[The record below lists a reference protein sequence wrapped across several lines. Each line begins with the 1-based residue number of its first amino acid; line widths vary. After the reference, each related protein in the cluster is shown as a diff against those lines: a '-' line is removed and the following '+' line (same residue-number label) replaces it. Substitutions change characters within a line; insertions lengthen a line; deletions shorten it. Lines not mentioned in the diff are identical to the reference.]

1 MYWPLGTPRI
11 YATSNSH
18 QPSSLRVASHDGLP
32 APAGRFERKPDNR
45 NSLLSPSSAAAPD
58 GLGPSPAPAP
68 ATAPLTPVTP
78 ITPLTPGIKPVEH
91 DYPEQATSDYFAGP
105 EPPSIP
111 LHEPILALR
120 VARGGHIFAVITE
133 TSMTLWQTKP
143 TVVLAVV
150 VRSAKSLQTYGTNTN
165 LLFRPDAAILVVHT
179 SLGYLITY
187 SVATDPE
194 ARVYRPH
201 FVNHTN
207 VQRRRQNHVGDPGH
221 AAPDQI
227 LWGPGEGPGVKD
239 VSVRFRMVIKVDAG
253 IESALALDDE
263 LVVATRKPA
272 AVQCIRWVPDSS
284 GSQTSTELLSRMS
297 WLGKKVTVKEMTH
310 DRPMNLS
317 TWITSD
323 GRAYAVQRLTPG
335 HQDSGST
342 EPADPKRL
350 FKGYCFHT
358 PRSNQDYAVRSV
370 VNARFSL
377 IALGCADGSVH
388 VYSARDYSGNIP
400 PSHVHT
406 LPASAAT
413 CGKLTTLSYS
423 PDGYCLFAGFE
434 NGWATWSVYGKPLS
448 NTFHADHA
456 VSSANGEE
464 WLSGVLDAAWVG
476 GSCDLLLTSRSHEA
490 VWLLEMAR
498 SAVTGCYN
506 PANLFRTALQST
518 SSVMVYRGY
527 DLPDLTSISAEPS
540 LWHTFRIP
548 AVYLL
553 NQWPIRCTAVSA
565 DGRYVAVAGKRGL
578 AHYSVSSGRWKTF
591 GDEAMENEFQ
601 VRGGMCWYQNILV
614 AAVEANRSFEL
625 RLYLREAALGS
636 GTVAY
641 TQQMVAPVVL
651 ITVTGEDS
659 LLVYTYDNL
668 LYHYIFAPVSGSIKL
683 IEMGHI
689 AFHGIVRSP
698 ARVRGL
704 SWILP
709 DHQLLEG
716 DPSQDV
722 AHASVLF
729 LVDGKLVLLRP
740 SLTEGGLKY
749 DMRVIAQNVE
759 YYLSMRD
766 RPRTPESAPQ
776 HLMQAADGVGSGS
789 LEDSLWLFDGSELK
803 VWPDMEPV
811 MKAISG
817 ELSRDL
823 PPMVPSPVDF
833 YPLSVLLPKAI
844 VLGVEPDLIQR
855 RDVGF
860 SFFRF
865 SIRTQLFLPDI
876 LRFYLSANRA
886 AEALRLAQHY
896 EHLEYFAHALEILLH
911 HVLDEEVDASPNPA
925 PEHAILPRVLS
936 LLSSFRQY
944 HDIVVQCTRKT
955 EVRSWR
961 TLFAY
966 LPPPQELFEESLQ
979 RGSLKTAG
987 GYLLILHTFDEL
999 ATASEQS
1006 VRLLSR
1012 AMHEEDWDLCKEL
1025 ARFLAALDETGDTLR
1040 EAMDMVRARM
1050 SQGHEADDVSAMNG
1064 FLTRL
1069 EIPSGGIYPSLSKG
1083 SGGGSLGRIG
1093 GSDSEAEGRSASDAG
1108 SFISC
1113 ARSQPRDDYS

>member
-11 YATSNSH
+11 YATSSSR
-18 QPSSLRVASHDGLP
+18 QPGTLRTVSHDGLP
-32 APAGRFERKPDNR
+32 TPAAPSWSEQRADR
-45 NSLLSPSSAAAPD
+45 NSLLSPDSAAVQD
-58 GLGPSPAPAP
+58 GPGSSSGPFPAAV
-68 ATAPLTPVTP
+68 PLTPVTP

-91 DYPEQATSDYFAGP
+91 EHDYLNEGSPALSSTPAP
-105 EPPSIP
+105 ANIP

-120 VARGGHIFAVITE
+120 TARAGNIFAVITA
-133 TSMTLWQTKP
+133 TSMTIWQTKP

-150 VRSAKSLQTYGTNTN
+150 VRSETSLETYGTNTN
-165 LLFRPDAAILVVHT
+165 LLLRPDSAILVVHT

-187 SVATDPE
+187 SIATDPE
-194 ARVYRPH
+194 ARVYRSH
-201 FVNHTN
+201 FANHTN
-207 VQRRRQNHVGDPGH
+207 VQRRRQSHVGDPGH

-227 LWGPGEGPGVKD
+227 LWGPGEGPGVRD

-263 LVVATRKPA
+263 LVVATHKPA
-272 AVQCIRWVPDSS
+272 AVQCIRWAPDSS

-317 TWITSD
+317 TWVTSD

-335 HQDSGST
+335 HQDSASN
-342 EPADPKRL
+342 EPHDPKKL
-350 FKGYCFHT
+350 FK
-358 PRSNQDYAVRSV
+358 
-370 VNARFSL
+370 
-377 IALGCADGSVH
+377 
-388 VYSARDYSGNIP
+388 ARDYSGNIP
-400 PSHVHT
+400 PSHTHGV
-406 LPASAAT
+406 PASAAA
-413 CGKLTTLSYS
+413 CGRLTALSYS

-434 NGWATWSVYGKPLS
+434 KGWATWSVYGKPLS
-448 NTFHADHA
+448 STFHADH
-456 VSSANGEE
+456 VISSANKEE
-464 WLSGVLDAAWVG
+464 WLSGILDAVWVG
-476 GSCDLLLTSRSHEA
+476 GASDLLLASRANEA
-490 VWLLEMAR
+490 IWLLEMAR

-506 PANLFRTALQST
+506 PANLFRTVLQST

-540 LWHTFRIP
+540 LWHTARIP

-553 NQWPIRCTAVSA
+553 NQWPIRCTAISP
-565 DGRYVAVAGKRGL
+565 DGRYIAVAGKRGL
-578 AHYSVSSGRWKTF
+578 AHYSVNSGRWKTF
-591 GDEAMENEFQ
+591 ANEALENEFQ

-625 RLYLREAALGS
+625 RLYSREAGLE

-641 TQQMVAPVVL
+641 TQQMAAPVVL
-651 ITVTGEDS
+651 ITSTGEDS

-668 LYHYIFAPVSGSIKL
+668 LYHYIFAPVSGSIRL
-683 IEMGHI
+683 VEVGHI

-709 DHQLLEG
+709 EQQLLEG

-740 SLTEGGLKY
+740 SVSEGGLKY
-749 DMRVIAQNVE
+749 DMRVIAHNVE
-759 YYLSMRD
+759 YYLSLRD
-766 RPRTPESAPQ
+766 RPHTLEPAPQ
-776 HLMQAADGVGSGS
+776 RLIQPSGGSGGGS
-789 LEDSLWLFDGSELK
+789 LEDSLWLFDGNELK
-803 VWPDMEPV
+803 AWPDMEPV
-811 MKAISG
+811 MHAISG
-817 ELSRDL
+817 GLSREL
-823 PPMVPSPVDF
+823 PPMVPVPIDF
-833 YPLSVLLPKAI
+833 YPLSVLLPKGI

-855 RDVGF
+855 RDISF

-865 SIRTQLFLPDI
+865 SIRTHLFLPDI
-876 LRFYLSANRA
+876 LRFYLNANKS
-886 AEALRLAQHY
+886 AEALRLAQQY

-911 HVLDEEVDASPNPA
+911 HVLDEEVDANPTPA

-936 LLSSFRQY
+936 LLSSFKQY
-944 HDIVVQCTRKT
+944 LDIVVQCTRKT

-1012 AMHEEDWDLCKEL
+1012 AMREEDWDLCKEL
-1025 ARFLAALDETGDTLR
+1025 ARFLAALDETGNTLR
-1040 EAMDMVRARM
+1040 EAMEMVKARM
-1050 SQGHEADDVSAMNG
+1050 GQGFETDEGPVRNG
-1064 FLTRL
+1064 FMTRL
-1069 EIPSGGIYPSLSKG
+1069 EIPSA
-1083 SGGGSLGRIG
+1083 GGSLGRIA

-1108 SFISC
+1108 SFTSVG
-1113 ARSQPRDDYS
+1113 